1 MGWKNLPTW
10 LKGGVIS
17 GGIGILGFLL
27 FVLLPPGLKIIGAI
41 ALSGMVFLGN
51 NFVLLRLKRIN
62 RLSKYVNSGQ
72 SRKSNRGLFTK

>member
-1 MGWKNLPTW
+1 MNSNKKSELRTSRVRK
-10 LKGGVIS
+10 LARS
-17 GGIGILGFLL
+17 
-27 FVLLPPGLKIIGAI
+27 VLDVEQSKIKSYSQSFFKP

-72 SRKSNRGLFTK
+72 SIQTR